1 MSVSGNVMLS
11 VDEKKS
17 KYYALIP
24 AAGVGSRMQ
33 CAQPKQY
40 LELAGKSVLQWT
52 VEAFL
57 QSPEIERV
65 VVVVSPE
72 DGYVTDALCT
82 HLKLSVAFCGGASRH
97 DSVRNGLDEL
107 QKQFSLTAHDWV
119 LVHDAARPG
128 LTPTLIRK
136 LIDEVADDAV
146 GGLLAMPV
154 VDTVKCLDEQGLRT
168 LNREHLWLAQTPQMF
183 RFECLHR
190 ALHQVAQVTDEA
202 SAIEQMGW
210 TAKLV
215 EGHVRNLKLTRPD
228 DLNLLAFYL
237 GQNPN

>member
-1 MSVSGNVMLS
+1 MLS
-11 VDEKKS
+11 VDENNA

-33 CAQPKQY
+33 RAQPKQY
-40 LELAGKSVLQWT
+40 LELAGKSILQWT

-65 VVVVSPE
+65 MVVVSPD
-72 DGYVTDALCT
+72 DGYVADTLSA
-82 HLKLSVAFCGGASRH
+82 HPKLSVAFCGGASRH

-128 LTPTLIRK
+128 LTPALIRK

-183 RFECLHR
+183 RFERLHR

-237 GQNPN
+237 GQELS